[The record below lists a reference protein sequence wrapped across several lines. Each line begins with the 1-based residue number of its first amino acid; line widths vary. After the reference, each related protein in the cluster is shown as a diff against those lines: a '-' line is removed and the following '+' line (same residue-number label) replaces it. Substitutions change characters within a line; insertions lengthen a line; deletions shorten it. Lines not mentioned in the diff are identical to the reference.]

1 MRAILCALC
10 AGAIF
15 WSAAPAGAQNINL
28 MGAPGKLKTQD
39 EVDYE
44 KATTKA
50 YQEQLK
56 KLPDQ
61 NAKRDPWGNIR
72 ATGPAEPEPKKKA
85 EADPKKKKAG
95 TP

>member
-1 MRAILCALC
+1 MRAILCAVC
-10 AGAIF
+10 AGAFF
-15 WSAAPAGAQNINL
+15 WSATPAGAQNINL

-39 EVDYE
+39 EVDAE
-44 KATTKA
+44 KANNKA
-50 YQEQLK
+50 YQEQMK

-72 ATGPAEPEPKKKA
+72 TTGTAEPEQKKKA

-95 TP
+95 AQ